1 MYRNRMTARDSYLHV
16 LRSALWGEPL
26 SESIPAGQLKEVL
39 SIAKAQ
45 STLPLVCQALLL
57 SPGQELSDSQKV
69 SMQNKLRSTVS
80 LHLRSNHVIA
90 LLTAGLR
97 ARGIDPV
104 LMKGQGVASYY
115 KTPYLREC
123 GDIDLYVGKARYTEA
138 CETVAAMAG
147 IEDVP
152 EWSERKKHYNVDV
165 EGVPVELHWTSD
177 LLPKRYDAAYQEYS
191 LDGMTHGLVQK
202 AIDGEVVDTP
212 ADSFN
217 AFFIFNHAWH
227 HFVTG
232 GVGLRQFCDWAMLL
246 HAKAGGLDLDHIKE
260 ILERLDLM
268 DPWQVFGK
276 VAVEHLGLPSEEM
289 PFYNEKSDPRVEQVL
304 DIVFREGNFG
314 HERQE
319 LRNRPKNFFVAKTRS
334 LMIHVWRYSKMMSMF
349 GRVAT
354 CQFTEMLTGGIR
366 TAAEEF
372 GEK

>member
-1 MYRNRMTARDSYLHV
+1 MKSTLRLPRLMRLRSPGNGWKPGLCRNRMTARDSYLHV

-147 IEDVP
+147 IEDVSRT
-152 EWSERKKHYNVDV
+152 W
-165 EGVPVELHWTSD
+165 
-177 LLPKRYDAAYQEYS
+177 
-191 LDGMTHGLVQK
+191 
-202 AIDGEVVDTP
+202 
-212 ADSFN
+212 
-217 AFFIFNHAWH
+217 NHISPLT
-227 HFVTG
+227 F
-232 GVGLRQFCDWAMLL
+232 LRWWM
-246 HAKAGGLDLDHIKE
+246 
-260 ILERLDLM
+260 
-268 DPWQVFGK
+268 
-276 VAVEHLGLPSEEM
+276 
-289 PFYNEKSDPRVEQVL
+289 
-304 DIVFREGNFG
+304 
-314 HERQE
+314 
-319 LRNRPKNFFVAKTRS
+319 
-334 LMIHVWRYSKMMSMF
+334 
-349 GRVAT
+349 
-354 CQFTEMLTGGIR
+354 
-366 TAAEEF
+366 
-372 GEK
+372 